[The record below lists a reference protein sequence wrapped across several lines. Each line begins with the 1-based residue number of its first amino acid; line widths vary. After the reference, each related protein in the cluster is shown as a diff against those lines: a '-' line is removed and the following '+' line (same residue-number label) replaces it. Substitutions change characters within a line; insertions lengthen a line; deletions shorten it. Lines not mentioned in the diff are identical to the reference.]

1 MKRIGSYFFILAVV
15 FSVAF
20 FSCKKYPEGPSF
32 SLITKKERLS
42 NSWKIQQYK
51 FNGADSTT
59 FVKNFLLN
67 NYKLAISKNG
77 DYSISY
83 NVVIGIISIP
93 FTEAGNWVFS
103 SDKKNVI
110 FTKESGNTTATV
122 GTNSNC
128 EILKLKETELWAK
141 FSQNNDVTEVHLN

>member
-1 MKRIGSYFFILAVV
+1 MKRISSYFFILAVI
-15 FSVAF
+15 FSVTF

-32 SLITKKERLS
+32 SLRTKTERLS

-59 FVKNFLLN
+59 FVKNNLLN
-67 NYKLAISKNG
+67 NYKLIISKNG

-83 NVVIGIISIP
+83 NFVLGIISIP

-103 SDKKNVI
+103 TDKKNVI
-110 FTKESGNTTATV
+110 FNKESGNTTASV
-122 GTNSNC
+122 GSNSTW
-128 EILKLKETELWAK
+128 EILKLKETELWARYT
-141 FSQNNDVTEVHLN
+141 QDNDVTEVHLN